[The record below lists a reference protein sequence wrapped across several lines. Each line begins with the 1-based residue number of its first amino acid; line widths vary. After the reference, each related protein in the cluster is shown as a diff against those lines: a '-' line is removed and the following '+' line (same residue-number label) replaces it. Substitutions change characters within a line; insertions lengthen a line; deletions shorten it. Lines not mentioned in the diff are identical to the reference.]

1 MGWGNSWSWREGVAD
16 EYGQHTLYT
25 CTELS
30 ETRKHALQRGYRS
43 SLSGNQD
50 SVGQRVKTE
59 QGDPKAEL
67 SDFPDRE
74 KPREGMGSPC
84 KDKVERKAR
93 EKGRR
98 QPREQRNEERERER
112 PQHKWEL

>member
-25 CTELS
+25 CTEFS
-30 ETRKHALQRGYRS
+30 KTRKHP
-43 SLSGNQD
+43 LSGNQD
-50 SVGQRVKTE
+50 AVGQRVKTE
-59 QGDPKAEL
+59 QGAPKAEF